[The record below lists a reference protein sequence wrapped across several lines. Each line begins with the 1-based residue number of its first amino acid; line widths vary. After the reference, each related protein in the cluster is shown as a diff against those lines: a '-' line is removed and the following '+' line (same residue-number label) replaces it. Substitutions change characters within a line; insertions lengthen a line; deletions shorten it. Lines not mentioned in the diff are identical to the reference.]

1 MIFFSAATD
10 SLGDE
15 ERRFT
20 EDFFGAF
27 LFIGKKTRL
36 GTPQSGLV

>member
-1 MIFFSAATD
+1 MILLSAATD

-27 LFIGKKTRL
+27 LFIRQKNPAGN
-36 GTPQSGLV
+36 PQSGLV